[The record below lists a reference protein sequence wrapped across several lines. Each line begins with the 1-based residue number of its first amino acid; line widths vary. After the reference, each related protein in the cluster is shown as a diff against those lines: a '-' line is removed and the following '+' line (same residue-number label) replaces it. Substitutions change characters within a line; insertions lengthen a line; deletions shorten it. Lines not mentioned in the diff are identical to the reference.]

1 MAPSCSKLAAGMALG
16 RPKQLFRKIRR
27 MRRLKLGLVGSS
39 QVRYYPLDTLE
50 DEHLEPI
57 ILSTDPT
64 RASEIIETGK
74 LHEIIS
80 TTLDQHRD
88 MDAVFIFVGG
98 NDVRVTSDVR
108 VIGEN
113 ILTIAESFSNIG
125 LLPIVMPLINRQY
138 PLGIGVD
145 QYTTIRNGVNRYLR
159 RWYRRNGQR
168 HNVLNFN
175 DLKLQED
182 GVHLQRESY
191 CEISRAIRIKMNIH
205 F

>member
-108 VIGEN
+108 EIGEN
-113 ILTIAESFSNIG
+113 ILTIAESFSNRGI
-125 LLPIVMPLINRQY
+125 LPIVMPLINRQY
-138 PLGIGVD
+138 PLGISVD
-145 QYTTIRNGVNRYLR
+145 QYNTIRNSVNRYIR

-182 GVHLQRESY
+182 GVHLERESY
-191 CEISRAIRIKMNIH
+191 CYPSRCLKYILDIH
-205 F
+205 Y

>member
-1 MAPSCSKLAAGMALG
+1 MAPSCSKLARMAPG
-16 RPKQLFRKIRR
+16 RPNKLIRKIRR
-27 MRRLKLGLVGSS
+27 MRKLKLGLVGSS
-39 QVRYYPLDTLE
+39 QVRYYPVDTLKNE
-50 DEHLEPI
+50 NLEPI

-108 VIGEN
+108 EIGEN
-113 ILTIAESFSNIG
+113 ILTIAESFSNRGI
-125 LLPIVMPLINRQY
+125 LPIVMPLINRQY

-145 QYTTIRNGVNRYLR
+145 QYNTIRNGVNRYLR
-159 RWYRRNGQR
+159 RWYRRNGQQ

-182 GVHLQRESY
+182 GVHLERESY